1 MFTLVK
7 HTNMW
12 KCVHKW
18 AKQTVSITMTEQ
30 QANIKVK
37 LNIGLVR
44 LHSPVNCAVF
54 IFFLNSSV
62 PQQQQQQQ
70 QQQ

>member
-1 MFTLVK
+1 
-7 HTNMW
+7 
-12 KCVHKW
+12 
-18 AKQTVSITMTEQ
+18 MTEQ